1 MEKLLK
7 KYEELTG
14 NKIVVG
20 HEFGMRSVER
30 VETADGYELF
40 MVLPSDGTLKHF
52 DFQQDLFYDKYGLA
66 SYVEIMLSLKRIG
79 AYEEFCIDEE
89 VAELIDFESMLK
101 DAIDAHY
108 TEENNF
114 SPSDL
119 QHLLDNQNI

>member
-40 MVLPSDGTLKHF
+40 IVLQSDGTLKHF
-52 DFQQDLFYDKYGLA
+52 EFEQDLFYDEYGL
-66 SYVEIMLSLKRIG
+66 SSHVETMINDFES
-79 AYEEFCIDEE
+79 FCIDED
-89 VAELIDFESMLK
+89 VAELIDFESILE
-101 DAIDAHY
+101 DVINEIDGHEY
-108 TEENNF
+108 E
-114 SPSDL
+114 
-119 QHLLDNQNI
+119 